1 MTRRSTLERQLREL
15 RTSLLDLGSLAE
27 RAIGRAMQALAASD
41 LTLAQSV
48 IDDDQG
54 INKLR
59 WQIETQ
65 CDTLIATQQ
74 PMAGDMREVVTT
86 LSLVS
91 ELERIADHAKG
102 IARLTLRLRGLPM
115 PPDLAGLPGLADD
128 VRHILRRALDAYV
141 ARDTELAY
149 AVVRQDDAIDHRYQ
163 AIFQALIQVMAT
175 DPAMLTPATYLLW
188 VAHNLERIGDRAT
201 NLAERVIFLV
211 TGRLVER
218 ESHAGTAPAPT
229 T

>member
-1 MTRRSTLERQLREL
+1 M
-15 RTSLLDLGSLAE
+15 GSLTE
-27 RAIGRAMQALAASD
+27 RAIGRAMQALVARDVA
-41 LTLAQSV
+41 LAQSV

-59 WQIETQ
+59 WQIEGQ

-74 PMAGDMREVVTT
+74 PMAGDLREVMVT

-102 IARLTLRLRGLPM
+102 IARLTLRLRGLPT
-115 PPDLAGLPGLADD
+115 PPDLAGLPTLADE
-128 VRHILRRALDAYV
+128 VRQSLRRALDAYV
-141 ARDTELAY
+141 TRDTTLAS
-149 AVVRQDDAIDHRYQ
+149 AVIRQDDAIDHRYQ
-163 AIFQALIQVMAT
+163 AIFQALIAFMTA

-201 NLAERVIFLV
+201 NLAERVVFLV
-211 TGRLVER
+211 TGKLMER
-218 ESHAGTAPAPT
+218 QNQPAVNPLPLEEHNG
-229 T
+229 